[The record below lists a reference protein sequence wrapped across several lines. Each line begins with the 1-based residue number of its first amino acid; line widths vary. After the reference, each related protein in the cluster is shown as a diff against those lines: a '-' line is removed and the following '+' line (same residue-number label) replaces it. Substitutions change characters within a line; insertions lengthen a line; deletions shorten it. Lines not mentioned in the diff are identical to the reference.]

1 MVVEPDPLEPR
12 GEAGERRG
20 RAVVSSTVR
29 RRQLGLRLRELR
41 QQRGMTAEEVAG
53 ELLVSTAKVTRME
66 TGARGVNLRDVRD
79 LCALYGVEDSER
91 EHLMA
96 LARDSKERS
105 WWQQYDL
112 PFSSYS
118 GLWNRLYVGL
128 EESATNISDYHSSV
142 VHGLLQTEDY
152 VRAITEGSL
161 PDATEQL
168 VEEQVKTRL
177 TRQKI
182 LDRAR
187 PPRLWVVMDEAVLH
201 RVVGGPAV
209 MKAQIESLVEL
220 ANRPNI
226 TIQLITF
233 GAGAHLGMD
242 SNFTILQ
249 GDDPPWEVIYVEGL
263 AGQQYLESPSDLGRY
278 KQIFDHL
285 RAIALGPK
293 DSVRKAAEIAAS
305 YAP

>member
-1 MVVEPDPLEPR
+1 MSEPR
-12 GEAGERRG
+12 GEGRG
-20 RAVVSSTVR
+20 RPAVSATVR

-53 ELLVSTAKVTRME
+53 ALLVSAAKVSRME

-79 LCALYGVEDSER
+79 LCALYGVDDSER

-105 WWQQYDL
+105 WWQQYNV
-112 PFSSYS
+112 PFSTYS

-128 EESATNISDYHSSV
+128 EESATNISDYHSSA

-152 VRAITEGSL
+152 VRAITEGTL
-161 PDATEQL
+161 PDATEQF

-182 LDRAR
+182 LDRAQ
-187 PPRLWVVMDEAVLH
+187 PPRLWVIMDEAVLH
-201 RVVGGPAV
+201 RAVGGPAV
-209 MKAQIESLVEL
+209 MKAQIESLVER
-220 ANRPNI
+220 ATRPNI
-226 TIQLITF
+226 TIQLISF
-233 GAGAHLGMD
+233 GSGAHLGME
-242 SNFTILQ
+242 SNFTVLQ

-263 AGQQYLESPSDLGRY
+263 VGQQYLENPSDLSRY

-285 RAIALGPK
+285 RATALGPK
-293 DSVRKAAEIAAS
+293 ESIRQAAAIAAT
-305 YAP
+305 YAS